1 MSCKCRR
8 IAKFE
13 KVTFEE
19 FENAVKCIGYPFS
32 DEEIKEYYDN
42 IQIPERSTKG
52 SAGYDFKT
60 PFKFVLREEEN
71 IIVPTGLRCRI
82 DEGWY
87 LAIFPRS
94 GQGFKYGVRLANTT
108 GIIDSDYYNADNE
121 GHIMIKIVH
130 DGVISSKDLV
140 VEQGSGFA
148 QGIFS
153 VYGLTEDDNAEGE
166 RTGGFGSTD
175 KK

>member
-1 MSCKCRR
+1 
-8 IAKFE
+8 
-13 KVTFEE
+13 
-19 FENAVKCIGYPFS
+19 
-32 DEEIKEYYDN
+32 
-42 IQIPERSTKG
+42 
-52 SAGYDFKT
+52 
-60 PFKFVLREEEN
+60 
-71 IIVPTGLRCRI
+71 
-82 DEGWY
+82 
-87 LAIFPRS
+87 
-94 GQGFKYGVRLANTT
+94 
-108 GIIDSDYYNADNE
+108 
-121 GHIMIKIVH
+121 MIKIVH